1 MEIIDEGALD
11 KSLRVTERTLDKKP
25 LQENLWGHWQ
35 WLFQTTRCWFYKRL
49 SIKIHFFSMFIIL
62 SLLMSKIQFKE
73 SVLNMA
79 CSIRLLKSN
88 GKLLENKK
96 RLQKE
101 NENKN
106 FNI

>member
-1 MEIIDEGALD
+1 
-11 KSLRVTERTLDKKP
+11 
-25 LQENLWGHWQ
+25 
-35 WLFQTTRCWFYKRL
+35 
-49 SIKIHFFSMFIIL
+49 
-62 SLLMSKIQFKE
+62 MSKIQFKE